1 MHIAIITGEYP
12 PLEGGV
18 GDFTRELGQGLL
30 ALGHE
35 VQVLTTGVDKGAA
48 SIEDGI
54 TIHRNIAKWSW
65 RAYAQLTEWLDR
77 CAPDIV
83 NIQYQAAAYHL
94 RGGINFYPL
103 WHRRRSRVP
112 VVTTFH
118 DLLPPYL
125 FPKAG
130 ALRQWA
136 VRQLAQYSD
145 GVIVTNGKDYTALS
159 DFLGE
164 DPQPLIRLIHI
175 GSNISPHPPAKYNR
189 PDWRQAHQI
198 PPDALLLGFFGFL
211 NRSKGIEYLL
221 EALQL
226 LHTQQHLPAH
236 LVFIGGRTG
245 DSDITN
251 SAYAAQIDALVE
263 EYGLAAYIHR
273 TGYTS
278 PEEISAALLAT
289 DICTLPYREGVN
301 LRRGT
306 LHACLAHGRAIV
318 TTQPPAQI
326 KQLPDEKVILLVP
339 PADGAALATAIQRLH
354 QDPTLR
360 ATLEQNAATLAAEF
374 SWKRIA
380 AYTSE
385 LFRNVIA
392 EKKA

>member
-1 MHIAIITGEYP
+1 MRIAIITGEYP

-18 GDFTRELGQGLL
+18 GDFTRELGQNL
-30 ALGHE
+30 ARQGHE
-35 VQVLTTGVDKGAA
+35 LHILTTLATENPERV
-48 SIEDGI
+48 EDGM
-54 TIHRNIAKWSW
+54 TVHRKIKNWDWATYS
-65 RAYAQLTEWLDR
+65 QMTEWLHKYD
-77 CAPDIV
+77 PDII
-83 NIQYQAAAYHL
+83 NIQYQIAAYQLQAGITLYPRWQSHHL
-94 RGGINFYPL
+94 RAPI
-103 WHRRRSRVP
+103 
-112 VVTTFH
+112 VTTFH

-125 FPKAG
+125 FPKAS
-130 ALRQWA
+130 ALRHWA

-175 GSNISPHPPAKYNR
+175 GSNISPHPPAGYNSQH
-189 PDWRQAHQI
+189 WRQAHQI
-198 PPDALLLGFFGFL
+198 PTKALLLGFFGFL

-226 LHTQQHLPAH
+226 LHTQHHLPAH

-251 SAYAAQIDALVE
+251 STYAAQIDALVE
-263 EYGLAAYIHR
+263 EYGLEAHIHC
-273 TGYTS
+273 TGYTR
-278 PEEISAALLAT
+278 PTEVSAALLAA

-318 TTQPPAQI
+318 TTQPPVKI
-326 KQLPDEKVILLVP
+326 EQLPDEKVVLLVP
-339 PADGAALATAIQRLH
+339 PEDGAALATAIQRLH
-354 QDPTLR
+354 QDPALR
-360 ATLEQNAATLAAEF
+360 TTLEKNAGDLAAKF

-380 AYTSE
+380 AYTGE

-392 EKKA
+392 EKD

>member
-1 MHIAIITGEYP
+1 MRIAIITGEYP

-18 GDFTRELGQGLL
+18 GDFTRELGQNL
-30 ALGHE
+30 AKQGHE
-35 VQVLTTGVDKGAA
+35 LHILTTLTTENQEKVA
-48 SIEDGI
+48 DGM
-54 TIHRNIAKWSW
+54 TIHREIKNWGW
-65 RAYAQLTEWLDR
+65 TAYSQITAWLHKYD
-77 CAPDIV
+77 PDII
-83 NIQYQAAAYHL
+83 NIQYQIAAYQLQASITLYPRWQGRHL
-94 RGGINFYPL
+94 RAPI
-103 WHRRRSRVP
+103 
-112 VVTTFH
+112 VTTFH

-130 ALRQWA
+130 TLRQWA
-136 VRQLAQYSD
+136 VRQLAQYSA

-175 GSNISPHPPAKYNR
+175 GSNISPQPPEGYSR
-189 PDWRQAHQI
+189 QHWRRAHQI

-211 NRSKGIEYLL
+211 NQSKGIEYLL

-226 LHTQQHLPAH
+226 LHTQYHLPAH

-251 SAYAAQIDALVE
+251 STYAAQIDALVA
-263 EYGLAAYIHR
+263 EYGLEAHIHR
-273 TGYTS
+273 TGYTR
-278 PEEISAALLAT
+278 PEEVSAALLAT
-289 DICTLPYREGVN
+289 DICPLPYREGVN

-318 TTQPPAQI
+318 TTQPPVKI
-326 KQLPDEKVILLVP
+326 EQLPAEKVVLLVP
-339 PADGAALATAIQRLH
+339 PADGAALAAAIQRLH
-354 QDPTLR
+354 QDSALR
-360 ATLEQNAATLAAEF
+360 ATLEKNAAVLAAEF

-380 AYTSE
+380 AQTSE

-392 EKKA
+392 EKD